1 MATGVTTNTFS
12 ENAYLTVAEY
22 KNAPTSIDYDNL
34 VVGGNANA
42 QDGEL
47 SRVILRASSYM
58 DEYLNQN
65 LVADTQTETQRTRIT
80 PQGYV
85 SLHPNRNPIISLS
98 SFQYGSDP
106 NGLITMSDPSQS
118 WFENQQIIIALS
130 QLSTSY
136 SSEGPLAF
144 GGNLGSRTQIFCKY
158 TYVAGF
164 VNTTLAS
171 NANAAATSLTVNS
184 GAGILAGAQ
193 LRIYDGAN
201 QETVTVAST
210 YTYGSTTVPLT
221 AGLSY
226 AHAAG
231 VAIGNMPNAIKEAA
245 ILITT
250 ALIKVRGDNSM
261 TMNITTQP
269 SANLSSGT
277 SRYGSEIQLALD
289 MVDKYRRVR

>member
-1 MATGVTTNTFS
+1 MAIGITADTFS
-12 ENAYLTVAEY
+12 EQSYLTVAEY
-22 KNAPTSIDYDNL
+22 KSAPTSIDYDNL

-47 SRVILRASSYM
+47 ARVILRASSYL

-65 LVADTQTETQRTRIT
+65 LVANVQTETQRTRIT

-85 SLHPNRNPIISLS
+85 SLHPNRNPVISLN

-106 NGLITMSDPSQS
+106 NNLQTMTDPSQS
-118 WFENQQIIIALS
+118 WFEDQQIIIPLS
-130 QLSTSY
+130 QLSTTY
-136 SSEGPLAF
+136 SSAGPLAF
-144 GGNLGSRTQIFCKY
+144 GPNLGARTQIFCKY

-171 NANAAATSLTVNS
+171 AASAAATSLTVKS
-184 GAGILAGAQ
+184 GSGIVAGQ
-193 LRIYDGAN
+193 TLRIYDGAN

-221 AGLSY
+221 AGLVY

-245 ILITT
+245 ILLTT
-250 ALIKVRGDNSM
+250 AFIKIRGDNSM
-261 TMNITTQP
+261 TMNITTSP
-269 SANLSSGT
+269 SVSAISGAN
-277 SRYGSEIQLALD
+277 RYGSEIQLALD
-289 MVDKYRRVR
+289 MVDKYRRIR